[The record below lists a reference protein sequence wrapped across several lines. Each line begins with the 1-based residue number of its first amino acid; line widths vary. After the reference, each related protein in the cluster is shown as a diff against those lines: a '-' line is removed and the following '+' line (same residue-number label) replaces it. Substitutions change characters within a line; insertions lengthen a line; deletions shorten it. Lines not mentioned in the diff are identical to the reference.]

1 MKSIAERIVQLKLTA
16 AIVVEGAIVRA
27 GSLVEMVESEA
38 KDLLRR
44 GKAELHAVIEA
55 VEGDE
60 DTNVEAAKAAAEA
73 AMPNAFA
80 EQADEEKPAAKRKG
94 GN

>member
-1 MKSIAERIVQLKLTA
+1 MKNITESIVQLKLTA

-55 VEGDE
+55 IEGD
-60 DTNVEAAKAAAEA
+60 DDANGEAAKAAAEA
-73 AMPNAFA
+73 AMPNAFT
-80 EQADEEKPAAKRKG
+80 EQAEEKPAAKRTR

>member
-1 MKSIAERIVQLKLTA
+1 MKSFAERIVQLRLTA

-44 GKAELHAVIEA
+44 GKAELHAIVEA
-55 VEGDE
+55 IEGD
-60 DTNVEAAKAAAEA
+60 DDSNAEAAKAAAEA
-73 AMPNAFA
+73 AMPNAFS
-80 EQADEEKPAAKRKG
+80 EQADAKPATARKG
-94 GN
+94 K